1 MSAAGNRP
9 KLPYPENDW
18 RATGA
23 HYSCSMPDDRTLR
36 IHALNAE
43 ARELG
48 YRIEV
53 QTITHRQR
61 PRHRAFAH
69 RLEAEQPEGR
79 FLWGSTDV
87 LEAMEKG
94 LEVLRGVVKEG
105 HPWPGEETRDEQSP
119 A

>member
-1 MSAAGNRP
+1 
-9 KLPYPENDW
+9 
-18 RATGA
+18 
-23 HYSCSMPDDRTLR
+23 MPDDRTLR

-61 PRHRAFAH
+61 PRHRAFAYH
-69 RLEAEQPEGR
+69 LEDEQPEGR

-94 LEVLRGVVKEG
+94 LEVLHGVVEEDQ
-105 HPWPGEETRDEQSP
+105 PWPGEESGEG
-119 A
+119 